1 MATTAHTRPTSPRSR
16 LTVLQG
22 RRAAATAGALAQAAP
37 AQTAEP
43 APQEDRRAPLR
54 LVSDHDAQSILVAGS
69 DARRRSNLL
78 ALLSARLPEGT
89 RFTEAAATWEV
100 LEHAPSSRMVMLA
113 GDLEGSTT
121 ESVMHLLGNR
131 HPQLPVLALGEA

>member
-1 MATTAHTRPTSPRSR
+1 MATTAQIRPTGHSR

-22 RRAAATAGALAQAAP
+22 RHAAGAVAAV
-37 AQTAEP
+37 AEP
-43 APQEDRRAPLR
+43 APQEERRAPLR
-54 LVSDHDAQSILVAGS
+54 LVGDQDAQSILVAGS
-69 DARRRSNLL
+69 DARRRGNLL

-89 RFTEAAATWEV
+89 RFTEAAATWEL

-131 HPQLPVLALGEA
+131 HPQLPVLALGGV